1 MIILKTELNKED
13 YEYISTQI
21 KILIQ
26 QRDLRNKPLKPLDKV
41 QEKNYDKLIIPLAER
56 GQVEAMQMYCEGLPP
71 TATLN
76 SRIVSNF
83 HKIEHK
89 SVKEPREYLA
99 LSAFY
104 NWYVDYYRYTYKS
117 ITVESLEEYQKAREY
132 YRLAGQQLYQ
142 IGKTDPIAKESAFLL
157 QRKNREELTHDEYL
171 RAMSNSRNAIYV
183 AANRQ
188 TNENPRLKLLI
199 RYCQN
204 LIAYA
209 PDNEFTSR
217 QGIITNVVA
226 SVQKKMIML
235 DEMNRG

>member
-1 MIILKTELNKED
+1 M
-13 YEYISTQI
+13 
-21 KILIQ
+21 
-26 QRDLRNKPLKPLDKV
+26 
-41 QEKNYDKLIIPLAER
+41 
-56 GQVEAMQMYCEGLPP
+56 
-71 TATLN
+71 
-76 SRIVSNF
+76 
-83 HKIEHK
+83 
-89 SVKEPREYLA
+89 KEPREYLA